1 MKSFKEYL
9 QEEQPGGER
18 PPVDSTERH
27 RRNSR
32 GGKLRG
38 ILSNRIVKVG
48 TGDQRKEVRVDVIL
62 PPEID
67 PEK

>member
-18 PPVDSTERH
+18 LPVDSTERH

-38 ILSNRIVKVG
+38 ILSNRTVKVG
-48 TGDQRKEVRVDVIL
+48 TGDQRKDVKVDVIL